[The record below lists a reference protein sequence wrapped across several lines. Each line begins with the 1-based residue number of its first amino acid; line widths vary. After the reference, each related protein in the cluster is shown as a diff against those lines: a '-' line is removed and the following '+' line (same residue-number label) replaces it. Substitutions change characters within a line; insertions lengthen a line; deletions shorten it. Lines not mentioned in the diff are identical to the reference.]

1 MAHYQIAH
9 RSLVCLQC
17 GGDLSLFDCDLLDLT
32 IGAPHIQNLA
42 CLVELRTVRD
52 SIASVYVHDFLDHPD
67 VPYLDHA
74 IGVRGG
80 DVLASDGELSIV
92 DGVQMTVESL
102 HSEARAHVPN

>member
-1 MAHYQIAH
+1 MGNSVSA
-9 RSLVCLQC
+9 V
-17 GGDLSLFDCDLLDLT
+17 DLE
-32 IGAPHIQNLA
+32 
-42 CLVELRTVRD
+42 EL
-52 SIASVYVHDFLDHPD
+52 LDHPD

-102 HSEARAHVPN
+102 HSEARAHIPN